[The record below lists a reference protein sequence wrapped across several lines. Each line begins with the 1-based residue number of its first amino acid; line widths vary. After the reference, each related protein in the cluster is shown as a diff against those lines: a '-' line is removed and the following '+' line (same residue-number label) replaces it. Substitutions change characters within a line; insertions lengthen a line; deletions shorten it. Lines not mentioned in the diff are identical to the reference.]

1 MSGALEKGWE
11 GFRPP
16 QNQLLSKN
24 MLAISILKSWV
35 LKPTSE
41 NEVGSAYTGSISS
54 VIIISLL
61 QPQH

>member
-11 GFRPP
+11 GFQPP
-16 QNQLLSKN
+16 QHQLLFKN

-35 LKPTSE
+35 LKPTRE
-41 NEVGSAYTGSISS
+41 DEVGSAYTGSISS
-54 VIIISLL
+54 VIITSLL